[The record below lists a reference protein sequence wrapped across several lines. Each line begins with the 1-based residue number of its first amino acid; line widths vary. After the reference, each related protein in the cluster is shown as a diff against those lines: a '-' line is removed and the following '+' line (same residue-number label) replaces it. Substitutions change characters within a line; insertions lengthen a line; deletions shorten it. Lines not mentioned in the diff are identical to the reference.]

1 MTDDAPSTAA
11 LLGHWRTEGRV
22 LGDDGTTVVA
32 TVVGSDV
39 YEALGPFVVHHV
51 DVVMGGRRTRALE
64 VIEPWD
70 PGRRVFPTRAY
81 DDEGGIDT
89 STASVDAD
97 GTWTF
102 RAGAAEATL
111 RVTDAGTSMQAR
123 WTVPGPEGG
132 RTPWMELELRRD
144 DGPGPAAAGR

>member
-1 MTDDAPSTAA
+1 MADDAPSTAA
-11 LLGHWRTEGRV
+11 LLGRWRTEGRM
-22 LGDDGTTVVA
+22 LGDDGATVVA

-51 DVVMGGRRTRALE
+51 DVVMDGRRTRALE

-70 PGRRVFPTRAY
+70 AARGVFPTRAY

-89 STASVDAD
+89 STASVDP
-97 GTWTF
+97 GGVWTF

-111 RVTDAGTSMQAR
+111 RVSDDGTSMRAR
-123 WTVPGPEGG
+123 WTVPGPDGG
-132 RTPWMELELRRD
+132 RTPWMELDLRRD
-144 DGPGPAAAGR
+144 DGPGPAAPAR